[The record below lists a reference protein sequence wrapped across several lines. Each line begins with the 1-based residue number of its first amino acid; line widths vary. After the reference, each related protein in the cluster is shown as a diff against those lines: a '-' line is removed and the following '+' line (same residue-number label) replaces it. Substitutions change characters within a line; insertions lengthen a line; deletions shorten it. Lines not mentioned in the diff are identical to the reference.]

1 MAKID
6 EEQRQNND
14 TYSQVIQVIYEK
26 QKQPKFQQGSKKYQ
40 QKCLID
46 FVFPKNLKV
55 YGWHIDPI
63 NFEPNNYAK

>member
-1 MAKID
+1 MP
-6 EEQRQNND
+6 QVM
-14 TYSQVIQVIYEK
+14 QVIHEK
-26 QKQPKFQQGSKKYQ
+26 QNQPKFQQSSKKYQ

-63 NFEPNNYAK
+63 NIKPNNYAK